1 MVDDMTRLTELVL
14 IVLRLQVCDVL
25 LECED
30 PVSPWIRRRRPTSFC
45 NRLGWEGGLQIKD
58 VCYRQTKVRS
68 ISDRVV
74 SVRTTRLTLDGLF
87 GRLVPQSGE
96 GLRRTGAT
104 GQREDRKRYA
114 GRRILW

>member
-45 NRLGWEGGLQIKD
+45 NRLRWEGGLQIKD
-58 VCYRQTKVRS
+58 VRCVRR
-68 ISDRVV
+68 SDPGFPTE
-74 SVRTTRLTLDGLF
+74 TTMETLNRLF
-87 GRLVPQSGE
+87 WRLVSQGGQSLKE
-96 GLRRTGAT
+96 RCR
-104 GQREDRKRYA
+104 
-114 GRRILW
+114 